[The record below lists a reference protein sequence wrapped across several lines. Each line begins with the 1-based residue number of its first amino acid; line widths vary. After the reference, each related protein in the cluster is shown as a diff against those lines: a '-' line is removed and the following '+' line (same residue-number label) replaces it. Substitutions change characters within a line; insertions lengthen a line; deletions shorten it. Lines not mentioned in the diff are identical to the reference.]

1 MIPLDV
7 QIYWLY
13 MSNFICYTI
22 MLHQKTALN
31 WIKNARFRQMIDESY
46 NAGSLFKETQK

>member
-31 WIKNARFRQMIDESY
+31 WIKNARFRQMIGESY
-46 NAGSLFKETQK
+46 SAGSLFKETQN